1 MSDLI
6 DRQALYEK
14 MAELEAQ
21 ALHMVEKTMNDENKT
36 EWRKWSTILTERSA
50 FKFDVADA
58 PPAQPDVPDSKVGEW
73 IPCAERL
80 PLYNIRVLVI
90 DKYGGI
96 DIAELVDYSD
106 VDEPDEW
113 WTHEYKIQDPVLAWM
128 PLPKP
133 WTGEAQ

>member
-6 DRQALYEK
+6 DRLALRRAMYHEAMEKDSDEQKWDSGCWIRYKMFERVVDSMPQAN
-14 MAELEAQ
+14 Q
-21 ALHMVEKTMNDENKT
+21 
-36 EWRKWSTILTERSA
+36 
-50 FKFDVADA
+50 
-58 PPAQPDVPDSKVGEW
+58 W

-113 WTHEYKIQDPVLAWM
+113 WTYEYKIQDPVLAWM
-128 PLPKP
+128 PLPEP